1 MDIECERVERLRF
14 DDGSAVRAASA
25 VTVLGNGF
33 LVVQDD
39 ATHAAWFVA
48 DGVTALRLLPPVEG
62 HDLFEEAAGTK
73 HLKPDLEAAC
83 EVRVDGEPA
92 VLMLGSG
99 SSPARTRA
107 VLVRLEGGHPHV
119 VAADLAP
126 LYAAAAEALSVRPDE
141 LNLEGACV
149 VGGVLRW
156 FHRGLPSA
164 GLASGSVAVEVS
176 QVVDATLGRARVE
189 SVPVASPHHY
199 DLGEMAGVGLA
210 VTDVVTLPD
219 GTILA
224 SAVAEDSP
232 NARDDGPVVGSAL
245 VRLAGDQVRDVTPL
259 PTVGGRVSKVEGLTA
274 LPDSGEGL
282 RLLAVVDADDPTTP
296 SLALHLRVLDPSP
309 SRRTL

>member
-1 MDIECERVERLRF
+1 VDIECERVEQMRF
-14 DDGSAVRAASA
+14 GDGSAVRAASA
-25 VTVLGNGF
+25 VTALGNGF
-33 LVVQDD
+33 VVVQDD
-39 ATHAAWFVA
+39 ATHAAWFV
-48 DGVTALRLLPPVEG
+48 DGGVTALRLLPPVEG
-62 HDLFEEAAGTK
+62 HDLFEAAAGTK

-83 EVRVDGEPA
+83 EVRVDGRPA

-99 SSPARTRA
+99 SSPVRTRA
-107 VLVRLEGGHPHV
+107 ALVRLEDGRPSV
-119 VAADLAP
+119 VSADLAP

-149 VGGVLRW
+149 AGGVLRW

-164 GLASGSVAVEVS
+164 GVPPGSVAIEVS
-176 QVVDATLGRARVE
+176 EVVDATLGRADAE
-189 SVPVASPHHY
+189 SVAVTSPRHY
-199 DLGEMAGVGLA
+199 DLGDVAGVGLA

-219 GTILA
+219 GTMLA

-259 PTVGGRVSKVEGLTA
+259 PTVGGHVSKVEGLTA
-274 LPDSGEGL
+274 LPGGGEGL

-296 SLALHLRVLDPSP
+296 SLALHLRVLDPS
-309 SRRTL
+309 L